1 MMRKLAIAAVALLV
15 AAIAVGCNIV
25 DDIRKIRRDMLLDS
39 IVFCSSQ
46 LLLSAEFTDAWI
58 ATIDVEEGTIST
70 RNDSRRVV
78 QGILTSESFQ
88 EFLTKN
94 NITLFEFLDRITEC
108 QNNHLERDGYFD
120 LIRPL

>member
-1 MMRKLAIAAVALLV
+1 MKKLAIATSALLV
-15 AAIAVGCNIV
+15 TAIVAGCV
-25 DDIRKIRRDMLLDS
+25 TLEIRNIRRDMLLDS

-46 LLLSAEFTDAWI
+46 LLLSAEFSEAWI
-58 ATIDVEEGTIST
+58 ATIDVKEGTIST
-70 RNDSRRVV
+70 RSDGRRVV

-88 EFLTKN
+88 EFLTTN